1 MKITYLRLKNFAG
14 IFAAMKKKDVQYPFH
29 EMTNKIILLIGA
41 NGSGKTTILSTLHPF
56 AYPGS
61 MDIRNGGGLILSGEQ
76 GMKEI
81 HYDKDGKEIK
91 IKHVYTPTA
100 TGHSVKSFISI
111 DGEEKNP
118 NGNVTSFVS
127 MVETFLDIEQ
137 DYLKLT
143 RLGANV
149 TGLINMKSTERK
161 GFTSSMLADVDV
173 YTGFYKKINN
183 DTRELKTL
191 LKSLSDKLTKLNI
204 RDREAEVTEIE
215 ETKNKLA
222 ALEEAR
228 EKMNTSLGILLY
240 RIDELS
246 PKDTTFKEL
255 LSNLNKEYKECITK
269 LEKIEKDLSC
279 TISSES
285 KEEVEESFKQV
296 YEAKLILNE
305 KINQTIESIDKNFKK
320 KQEYS
325 LKLSQ
330 MTDRESLNSLVST
343 KNKLLARIEG
353 IDNLPKMK
361 ITLSKTELLSLLS
374 LSQEV
379 ERILGNLSGFDDSL
393 VLSTYSMIKEKKN
406 IDNFI
411 YLNVDKIDMAV
422 AKIDKQLLELSDMQ
436 KTELELTVLYELYSD
451 CHKCPYRQLA
461 NKKEPNKVIENAN
474 ELKNKKTSLLKK
486 REEYLSI
493 NLIRDYILGIMKATS
508 TKESSISKLSNSN
521 PFNINSLIR
530 TRTVDISDIVNMIEY
545 SELLE
550 ERDTL
555 TMDLYKIENEI
566 SNMSSNESV
575 QATMTLLEEVTKELN
590 ELDDLL
596 PSMKEEKAK
605 LDDTSDRLENIL
617 NLINKSE
624 ALTKDKEIY
633 TTRKEELEKSLSD
646 IKQKELEVSS
656 LKLQSMELQTS
667 INIYTRDIRN
677 IQNYLQT
684 KQYNLQQYEELTKES
699 TILNDKYEE
708 LSILR
713 EALSSNK
720 GIPLLFIQLYLKNT
734 RILAN
739 KLLQNVF
746 EGDLEIS
753 EFVINEK
760 EFKIPYTRHGI
771 EVSDVVYASQGES
784 SFLSI
789 ALSFA
794 LMQQS
799 LKSYNV
805 MLLDEIDATLDQ
817 ANRNTFISILEQ
829 QLEEIGCEQVFMIT
843 HNNVFD
849 NYPVDILRTSNT
861 EIDNYK
867 NIGTILE

>member
-14 IFAAMKKKDVQYPFH
+14 IFAAMKKKDVEYPFYK
-29 EMTNKIILLIGA
+29 MSNRIILLIGG

-61 MDIRNGGGLILSGEQ
+61 MDIRNGSGLILSGEQ
-76 GMKEI
+76 GLKEI
-81 HYDKDGKEIK
+81 HYDKDGQEIK
-91 IKHVYTPTA
+91 IKHVYTPTS
-100 TGHSVKSFISI
+100 TGHSVKSFITI

-118 NGNVTSFVS
+118 NGNVTSFVT
-127 MVETFLDIEQ
+127 MIETFLDIEQ

-183 DTRELKTL
+183 DTRELKVL
-191 LKSLSDKLTKLNI
+191 LKSLSDKLAKLNI
-204 RDREAEVTEIE
+204 KDREDEVKEITKMKE
-215 ETKNKLA
+215 ELSNLESIRETKNT
-222 ALEEAR
+222 E
-228 EKMNTSLGILLY
+228 LGILLY

-246 PKDTTFKEL
+246 PKDSTFKEL
-255 LSNLNKEYKECITK
+255 LSTLISEHKDCLKE
-269 LEKIEKDLSC
+269 LSKIEKVLSS
-279 TISSES
+279 TIICDNR
-285 KEEVEESFKQV
+285 EEVEESFKKA
-296 YEAKLILNE
+296 YEDKLILNE
-305 KINQTIESIDKNFKK
+305 KINQVIELIDKSFKK
-320 KQEYS
+320 KQEYDSKILQLSNSDNMDS
-325 LKLSQ
+325 LI
-330 MTDRESLNSLVST
+330 DT
-343 KNKLLARIEG
+343 KSRIEAKIKS
-353 IDNLPKMK
+353 IDNLPSMNLV
-361 ITLSKTELLSLLS
+361 LSKSELLSLLS
-374 LSQEV
+374 LSQEIDRV
-379 ERILGNLSGFDDSL
+379 LGHLSGYDDSL
-393 VLSTYSMIKEKKN
+393 VLSTYSMIKNGKN
-406 IDNFI
+406 IDS
-411 YLNVDKIDMAV
+411 YVYSAVDNVDMQI
-422 AKIDKQLLELSDMQ
+422 AKIDRKLMELGEMSKSDDGVS
-436 KTELELTVLYELYSD
+436 VLFEIYD
-451 CHKCPYRQLA
+451 KCPLCPYYQ
-461 NKKEPNKVIENAN
+461 KVKSKDKNVVAENSQ
-474 ELKNKKTSLLKK
+474 ELKKKKTSLLKR

-493 NLIRDYILGIMKATS
+493 NLIRDYIVGLMRAV
-508 TKESSISKLSNSN
+508 ESEKDLLKQLPFN
-521 PFNINSLIR
+521 PFNIKTLLT
-530 TRTVDISDIVNMIEY
+530 TREIDTGYINDGIEY
-545 SELLE
+545 CELQE
-550 ERDTL
+550 ERSNL
-555 TMDLYKIENEI
+555 VIDLYKIESEI
-566 SNMSSNESV
+566 NNISSSDSLKTITVLRDEI
-575 QATMTLLEEVTKELN
+575 TK
-590 ELDDLL
+590 ELDDL
-596 PSMKEEKAK
+596 E
-605 LDDTSDRLENIL
+605 L
-617 NLINKSE
+617 NLSELKENKTMIDESVDKLESIIDMIN
-624 ALTKDKEIY
+624 LTDKLNKEKDAY
-633 TTRKEELEKSLSD
+633 VVRVNELEQSINDL
-646 IKQKELEVSS
+646 KEKESEVSV
-656 LKLQSMELQTS
+656 LKDQTTNLQTE
-667 INIYTRDIRN
+667 INLCTRN
-677 IQNYLQT
+677 IKSIHEYLQT

-699 TILNDKYEE
+699 SILGDKYEE

-771 EVSDVVYASQGES
+771 EVSDVMYASQGES

-817 ANRNTFISILEQ
+817 ENRNTFISILEQ
-829 QLEEIGCEQVFMIT
+829 QLEEINCEQVFMIT

-849 NYPVDILRTSNT
+849 NYPVDILRTTNS

>member
-1 MKITYLRLKNFAG
+1 MKITYLRLKNYAG
-14 IFAAMKKKDVQYPFH
+14 IFAAMKKKDVEYQFSK
-29 EMTNKIILLIGA
+29 MKNRIVLLIGG

-61 MDIRNGGGLILSGEQ
+61 MDIRNGSGLILSGEQ

-81 HYDKDGKEIK
+81 YYDKDGQEIK
-91 IKHVYTPTA
+91 IKHVYTPTT

-118 NGNVTSFVS
+118 NGNVTSFVT

-173 YTGFYKKINN
+173 YTGFYKKINS

-191 LKSLSDKLTKLNI
+191 LKSLSDKLAKLNI
-204 RDREAEVTEIE
+204 KDIEMEIKE
-215 ETKNKLA
+215 ITSMKNKLSE
-222 ALEEAR
+222 LEELR
-228 EKMNTSLGILLY
+228 ERKNTSLGIISY
-240 RIDELS
+240 RINELS
-246 PKDTTFKEL
+246 PKDSAFKEL
-255 LSNLNKEYKECITK
+255 LTSLNKEYSNCTHM
-269 LEKIEKDLSC
+269 LNRIEKELS
-279 TISSES
+279 TIIITDN
-285 KEEVEESFKQV
+285 KEEVEKAFKKV
-296 YEAKLILNE
+296 YEAKLILSE
-305 KINQTIESIDKNFKK
+305 KINQTIESIDKCFKK
-320 KQEYS
+320 KQDYDIQLMHMNDSES
-325 LKLSQ
+325 L
-330 MTDRESLNSLVST
+330 ESLNST
-343 KNKLLARIEG
+343 RNKLKTK
-353 IDNLPKMK
+353 IDSIKNLPK
-361 ITLSKTELLSLLS
+361 INVTISKSELLTLLSLA
-374 LSQEV
+374 QEV
-379 ERILGNLSGFDDSL
+379 ERVLGNLSAFDDEMI
-393 VLSTYSMIKEKKN
+393 LSTYSMIKDNRN
-406 IDNFI
+406 IDN
-411 YLNVDKIDMAV
+411 YVYSNVNKIDMKL
-422 AKIDKQLLELSDMQ
+422 AKIDRELIEYSDMH
-436 KTELELTVLYELYSD
+436 KTDTDITVLYELYDNCS
-451 CHKCPYRQLA
+451 KCPYYQMSKKKDV
-461 NKKEPNKVIENAN
+461 NKAMTSVNA
-474 ELKNKKTSLLKK
+474 LKMQKLSLLKK

-493 NLIRDYILGIMKATS
+493 NLIRDYILGVIK
-508 TKESSISKLSNSN
+508 SISSYETIIKQLSYN
-521 PFNINSLIR
+521 PFTINSILR
-530 TRTVDISDIVNMIEY
+530 TKNIDTTYISDAIEY
-545 SELLE
+545 CELQE
-550 ERDTL
+550 ELSSLTL
-555 TMDLYKIENEI
+555 DLYKIESEI
-566 SNMSSNESV
+566 SNISSTESIKSI
-575 QATMTLLEEVTKELN
+575 TMLSDEVTKELAELETKLTVMTN
-590 ELDDLL
+590 EKVELDD
-596 PSMKEEKAK
+596 
-605 LDDTSDRLENIL
+605 TTNRLENIL
-617 NLINKSE
+617 SIITRNEQLI
-624 ALTKDKEIY
+624 KDKEVY
-633 TTRKEELEKSLSD
+633 STRKQELDEAINSM
-646 IKQKELEVSS
+646 KQKEEEVSQ
-656 LKLQSMELQTS
+656 LKSSAVDIQIE
-667 INIYTRDIRN
+667 INTYTKN
-677 IQNYLQT
+677 IKAIQEYLQT
-684 KQYNLQQYEELTKES
+684 KQYNLQQYDELTEES
-699 TILNDKYEE
+699 NVLNDKYEE

-753 EFVINEK
+753 EFIINEK

-799 LKSYNV
+799 LKSYNI

-817 ANRNTFISILEQ
+817 SNRNTFISILEQ

>member
-14 IFAAMKKKDVQYPFH
+14 IFAAMKKKDVEYPFYK
-29 EMTNKIILLIGA
+29 MSNRIILLIGG

-61 MDIRNGGGLILSGEQ
+61 MDIRNGSGLILSGEQ
-76 GMKEI
+76 GLKEI
-81 HYDKDGKEIK
+81 HYDKNGQEIK
-91 IKHVYTPTA
+91 IRHVYTPTS

-118 NGNVTSFVS
+118 NGNVTSFVT

-183 DTRELKTL
+183 DTRELKVL

-204 RDREAEVTEIE
+204 KDREDEVKEISKMKE
-215 ETKNKLA
+215 ELSNLESIRETKNT
-222 ALEEAR
+222 E
-228 EKMNTSLGILLY
+228 LGILLY

-246 PKDTTFKEL
+246 PKDSTFRELIGTLTSEFKDCQKEL
-255 LSNLNKEYKECITK
+255 S
-269 LEKIEKDLSC
+269 KIEKMLSSIIVC
-279 TISSES
+279 D
-285 KEEVEESFKQV
+285 KREEVEESSKKA
-296 YEAKLILNE
+296 YEDKLILNE
-305 KINQTIESIDKNFKK
+305 KINQVIELIDKSFKK
-320 KQEYS
+320 KQEYDSKILQLSNSDNMDS
-325 LKLSQ
+325 LI
-330 MTDRESLNSLVST
+330 DT
-343 KNKLLARIEG
+343 KSRIKAKIKS
-353 IDNLPKMK
+353 IDNLPTMNLV
-361 ITLSKTELLSLLS
+361 LSKSELLSLLS
-374 LSQEV
+374 LSQEIDRV
-379 ERILGNLSGFDDSL
+379 LGHLSGYDDSL
-393 VLSTYSMIKEKKN
+393 VLSTYSMIKNGKN
-406 IDNFI
+406 IDS
-411 YLNVDKIDMAV
+411 YVYSAVDNVDMQI
-422 AKIDKQLLELSDMQ
+422 AKIDRKLMELGEMSKSD
-436 KTELELTVLYELYSD
+436 EGVSVLFEIYD
-451 CHKCPYRQLA
+451 KCPLCPYYQ
-461 NKKEPNKVIENAN
+461 KVKSTDKNVVAENSQ
-474 ELKNKKTSLLKK
+474 ELKKKKTSLLKR

-493 NLIRDYILGIMKATS
+493 NLIRDYIVGLIRAV
-508 TKESSISKLSNSN
+508 ESEKDLLKQLPFN
-521 PFNINSLIR
+521 PFNIKTLLT
-530 TRTVDISDIVNMIEY
+530 TRVIDTGYINDGIEY
-545 SELLE
+545 CELQE
-550 ERDTL
+550 ERSNL
-555 TMDLYKIENEI
+555 VIDLYKIESEINNLSSSDSLKTITILRDEITNELVGLETNLAELKENKTI
-566 SNMSSNESV
+566 LDESV
-575 QATMTLLEEVTKELN
+575 DKLESII
-590 ELDDLL
+590 D
-596 PSMKEEKAK
+596 M
-605 LDDTSDRLENIL
+605 
-617 NLINKSE
+617 IN
-624 ALTKDKEIY
+624 
-633 TTRKEELEKSLSD
+633 LSD
-646 IKQKELEVSS
+646 KLNKEKDAYVVRVKELEQSINDLKEKESEVSV
-656 LKLQSMELQTS
+656 LKDQTTNLQTE
-667 INIYTRDIRN
+667 INLCTKN
-677 IQNYLQT
+677 IKYIHDYLQT

-699 TILNDKYEE
+699 SILGDKYEE

-771 EVSDVVYASQGES
+771 EVSDVMYASQGES

-817 ANRNTFISILEQ
+817 ENRNTFISILEQ
-829 QLEEIGCEQVFMIT
+829 QLEEINCEQVFMIT

-849 NYPVDILRTSNT
+849 NYPVDILRTTNS

>member
-1 MKITYLRLKNFAG
+1 MKITYLRLKNYAG
-14 IFAAMKKKDVQYPFH
+14 IFAAMKKKDVEYQFSK
-29 EMTNKIILLIGA
+29 MKNRIVLLIGG

-61 MDIRNGGGLILSGEQ
+61 MDIRNGSGLILSGEQ

-81 HYDKDGKEIK
+81 HYDKDGQEIK
-91 IKHVYTPTA
+91 IKHVYTPTT
-100 TGHSVKSFISI
+100 TGHGVKSFISI

-118 NGNVTSFVS
+118 NGNVTSFVT

-173 YTGFYKKINN
+173 YTGFYKKINS

-191 LKSLSDKLTKLNI
+191 LKSLSDKLAKLNI
-204 RDREAEVTEIE
+204 KDVEMEIKE
-215 ETKNKLA
+215 ITSMKNKLSE
-222 ALEEAR
+222 LEELR
-228 EKMNTSLGILLY
+228 ERKNTSLGIISY
-240 RIDELS
+240 RINELS
-246 PKDTTFKEL
+246 PKDSTFKEL
-255 LSNLNKEYKECITK
+255 LTSLNKEYSDCTHM
-269 LEKIEKDLSC
+269 LNRIEKELSAIII
-279 TISSES
+279 TDN
-285 KEEVEESFKQV
+285 KEEVEKAFKKV
-296 YEAKLILNE
+296 YEAKLILSE
-305 KINQTIESIDKNFKK
+305 KINQTIESIDKCFKK
-320 KQEYS
+320 KQDYDIQLMHMNDSES
-325 LKLSQ
+325 L
-330 MTDRESLNSLVST
+330 ESLNST
-343 KNKLLARIEG
+343 RNKLKTK
-353 IDNLPKMK
+353 IDSIKNLPK
-361 ITLSKTELLSLLS
+361 INVTISKSELLTLLSLA
-374 LSQEV
+374 QEV
-379 ERILGNLSGFDDSL
+379 ERVLGNLSAFDDEMI
-393 VLSTYSMIKEKKN
+393 LSTYSMIKDNRN
-406 IDNFI
+406 IDN
-411 YLNVDKIDMAV
+411 YVYSNVNKIDMKL
-422 AKIDKQLLELSDMQ
+422 AKIDRELIEYSDMQ
-436 KTELELTVLYELYSD
+436 KTDTDITVLYELYDNCS
-451 CHKCPYRQLA
+451 KCPYYQMSKKKDVNKAMTSA
-461 NKKEPNKVIENAN
+461 NA
-474 ELKNKKTSLLKK
+474 LKMQKMSLLKK

-493 NLIRDYILGIMKATS
+493 NLIRDYILGVIK
-508 TKESSISKLSNSN
+508 SISSYETIIKQLSYN
-521 PFNINSLIR
+521 PFTINSILR
-530 TRTVDISDIVNMIEY
+530 TKNIDTTYISDAIEY
-545 SELLE
+545 CELQE
-550 ERDTL
+550 ELSSLTL
-555 TMDLYKIENEI
+555 DLYKIESEI
-566 SNMSSNESV
+566 SNISSTESIKSI
-575 QATMTLLEEVTKELN
+575 TMLSDEVTKELTELETKLTVMTN
-590 ELDDLL
+590 EKVELDD
-596 PSMKEEKAK
+596 
-605 LDDTSDRLENIL
+605 TTNRLENIL
-617 NLINKSE
+617 SIITRNEQLI
-624 ALTKDKEIY
+624 KDKEVY
-633 TTRKEELEKSLSD
+633 STRKQELDEVINSM
-646 IKQKELEVSS
+646 KQKEEEVSQ
-656 LKLQSMELQTS
+656 LKSSAVDIQIE
-667 INIYTRDIRN
+667 INTYTKN
-677 IQNYLQT
+677 IKAIQEYLQT
-684 KQYNLQQYEELTKES
+684 KQYNLQQYEELTEES
-699 TILNDKYEE
+699 NVLNDKYEE

-753 EFVINEK
+753 EFIINEK

-817 ANRNTFISILEQ
+817 SNRNTFISILEQ

>member
-204 RDREAEVTEIE
+204 RDREAEISEIE

-222 ALEEAR
+222 TLEEAR

-361 ITLSKTELLSLLS
+361 ITLSKTELLSILS

-508 TKESSISKLSNSN
+508 TKESSISELSNSN

-590 ELDDLL
+590 ELDELL

-605 LDDTSDRLENIL
+605 LDDTSDRLENVL

-633 TTRKEELEKSLSD
+633 TARKEELEKSLSD

-656 LKLQSMELQTS
+656 LKSQSMELQTS
-667 INIYTRDIRN
+667 INIYTRDIKN

>member
-1 MKITYLRLKNFAG
+1 MKITYLRLKNYAG
-14 IFAAMKKKDVQYPFH
+14 IFAAMKKKDVEYQFSK
-29 EMTNKIILLIGA
+29 MKNRIVLLIGG

-61 MDIRNGGGLILSGEQ
+61 MDIRNGSGLILSGEQ

-81 HYDKDGKEIK
+81 HYDKDGQEIK
-91 IKHVYTPTA
+91 IKHVYTPTT

-118 NGNVTSFVS
+118 NGNVTSFVT

-173 YTGFYKKINN
+173 YTGFYKKINS

-191 LKSLSDKLTKLNI
+191 LKSLSDKLAKLNI
-204 RDREAEVTEIE
+204 KDVEMEIKE
-215 ETKNKLA
+215 ITSMKNKLSE
-222 ALEEAR
+222 LEELR
-228 EKMNTSLGILLY
+228 ERKNTSLGIISY
-240 RIDELS
+240 RINELS
-246 PKDTTFKEL
+246 PKDSTFKEL
-255 LSNLNKEYKECITK
+255 LTSLNKEYSDCIHM
-269 LEKIEKDLSC
+269 LNRIEKDLS
-279 TISSES
+279 TIIITDN
-285 KEEVEESFKQV
+285 KEEVEKAFKKV
-296 YEAKLILNE
+296 YEAKLILSE
-305 KINQTIESIDKNFKK
+305 KINQTIESIDKCFKK
-320 KQEYS
+320 KQDYDIQLMHMNDSES
-325 LKLSQ
+325 L
-330 MTDRESLNSLVST
+330 ESLNST
-343 KNKLLARIEG
+343 RNKLKTK
-353 IDNLPKMK
+353 IDSIKNLPK
-361 ITLSKTELLSLLS
+361 INVTISKTELLTLLS
-374 LSQEV
+374 LAQEV
-379 ERILGNLSGFDDSL
+379 ERVLGNLSAFDDEMI
-393 VLSTYSMIKEKKN
+393 LSTYSMIKDNRN
-406 IDNFI
+406 IDN
-411 YLNVDKIDMAV
+411 YVYSNVNKIDMKL
-422 AKIDKQLLELSDMQ
+422 AKIDRELIEYSDMQ
-436 KTELELTVLYELYSD
+436 KTDTDITVLYELYDNCS
-451 CHKCPYRQLA
+451 KCPYYQMSKKKDVNKAMTSA
-461 NKKEPNKVIENAN
+461 NA
-474 ELKNKKTSLLKK
+474 LKMQKMSLLKK

-493 NLIRDYILGIMKATS
+493 NLIRDYILGVIK
-508 TKESSISKLSNSN
+508 SISSYETIIKQLSYN
-521 PFNINSLIR
+521 PFTINSILR
-530 TRTVDISDIVNMIEY
+530 TKNIDTTYISDAIEY
-545 SELLE
+545 CELQE
-550 ERDTL
+550 ELSSLTL
-555 TMDLYKIENEI
+555 DLYKIESEI
-566 SNMSSNESV
+566 SNISSTESIKSI
-575 QATMTLLEEVTKELN
+575 TMLSDEVTKELAELETKLTVMTN
-590 ELDDLL
+590 EKVELDD
-596 PSMKEEKAK
+596 
-605 LDDTSDRLENIL
+605 TTNRLENIL
-617 NLINKSE
+617 SIITRNEQLI
-624 ALTKDKEIY
+624 KDKEVY
-633 TTRKEELEKSLSD
+633 STRKQELDEAINSM
-646 IKQKELEVSS
+646 KQKEEEVSQ
-656 LKLQSMELQTS
+656 LKSSAVDIQIE
-667 INIYTRDIRN
+667 INTYTKN
-677 IQNYLQT
+677 IKAIQEYLQT
-684 KQYNLQQYEELTKES
+684 KQYNLQQYEELTEES
-699 TILNDKYEE
+699 NVLNDKYEE

-753 EFVINEK
+753 EFIINEK

-817 ANRNTFISILEQ
+817 SNRNTFISILEQ

>member
-1 MKITYLRLKNFAG
+1 MKITYLRLKNYAG
-14 IFAAMKKKDVQYPFH
+14 IFAAMKKKDVEYQFSK
-29 EMTNKIILLIGA
+29 MKNRIVLLIGG

-61 MDIRNGGGLILSGEQ
+61 MDIRNGSGLILSGEQ

-81 HYDKDGKEIK
+81 HYDKDGQEIK
-91 IKHVYTPTA
+91 IKHVYTPTT

-118 NGNVTSFVS
+118 NGNVTSFVT

-173 YTGFYKKINN
+173 YTGFYKKINS

-191 LKSLSDKLTKLNI
+191 LKSLSDKLAKLNI
-204 RDREAEVTEIE
+204 KDVEMEIKE
-215 ETKNKLA
+215 ITSMKNKLSE
-222 ALEEAR
+222 LEELR
-228 EKMNTSLGILLY
+228 ERKNTSLGIISY
-240 RIDELS
+240 RINELS
-246 PKDTTFKEL
+246 PKDSTFKEL
-255 LSNLNKEYKECITK
+255 LTSLNKEYSNCTHM
-269 LEKIEKDLSC
+269 LNRIEKELS
-279 TISSES
+279 TIIITDN
-285 KEEVEESFKQV
+285 KEEVEKAFKKV
-296 YEAKLILNE
+296 YEAKLILSE
-305 KINQTIESIDKNFKK
+305 KINQTIESIDKCFKK
-320 KQEYS
+320 KQDYDIQLMHMNDSES
-325 LKLSQ
+325 L
-330 MTDRESLNSLVST
+330 ESLNST
-343 KNKLLARIEG
+343 RNKLKTK
-353 IDNLPKMK
+353 IDSIKNLPK
-361 ITLSKTELLSLLS
+361 INVTISKSELLTLLSLA
-374 LSQEV
+374 QEV
-379 ERILGNLSGFDDSL
+379 ERVLGNLSAFDDEMI
-393 VLSTYSMIKEKKN
+393 LSTYSMIKDNRN
-406 IDNFI
+406 IDN
-411 YLNVDKIDMAV
+411 YVYSNVNKIDMKL
-422 AKIDKQLLELSDMQ
+422 AKIDRELIEYSDMQ
-436 KTELELTVLYELYSD
+436 KTDTDITVLYELYDNCS
-451 CHKCPYRQLA
+451 KCPYYQMSKKKDVNKAMTSA
-461 NKKEPNKVIENAN
+461 NA
-474 ELKNKKTSLLKK
+474 LKMQKMSLLKK

-493 NLIRDYILGIMKATS
+493 NLIRDYILGVIK
-508 TKESSISKLSNSN
+508 SISSYETIIKQLSYN
-521 PFNINSLIR
+521 PFTINSILR
-530 TRTVDISDIVNMIEY
+530 TKNIDTTYISDAIEY
-545 SELLE
+545 CELQE
-550 ERDTL
+550 ELSSLTL
-555 TMDLYKIENEI
+555 DLYKIESEI
-566 SNMSSNESV
+566 SNISSTESIKSI
-575 QATMTLLEEVTKELN
+575 TMLSDEVTKELTELETKLTVMTN
-590 ELDDLL
+590 EKVELDD
-596 PSMKEEKAK
+596 
-605 LDDTSDRLENIL
+605 TTNRLENIL
-617 NLINKSE
+617 SIITRNDQLI
-624 ALTKDKEIY
+624 KDKEVY
-633 TTRKEELEKSLSD
+633 STRKQELDEAINSM
-646 IKQKELEVSS
+646 KQKEEEVSQ
-656 LKLQSMELQTS
+656 LKSSAVDIQIE
-667 INIYTRDIRN
+667 INTYTKN
-677 IQNYLQT
+677 IKAIQEYLQT
-684 KQYNLQQYEELTKES
+684 KQYNLQQYEELTEES
-699 TILNDKYEE
+699 NVLNDKYEE

-753 EFVINEK
+753 EFIINEK

-817 ANRNTFISILEQ
+817 SNRNTFISILEQ

>member
-1 MKITYLRLKNFAG
+1 MKITYLRLKNYAG
-14 IFAAMKKKDVQYPFH
+14 IFAAMKKKDVEYQFSK
-29 EMTNKIILLIGA
+29 MKNRIVLLIGG

-61 MDIRNGGGLILSGEQ
+61 MDIRNGSGLILSGEQ

-81 HYDKDGKEIK
+81 HYDKDGQEIK
-91 IKHVYTPTA
+91 IKHVYTPTT

-118 NGNVTSFVS
+118 NGNVTSFVT

-173 YTGFYKKINN
+173 YTGFYKKINS

-191 LKSLSDKLTKLNI
+191 LKSLSDKLAKLNI
-204 RDREAEVTEIE
+204 KDVEMEIKE
-215 ETKNKLA
+215 ITSMKNKLSE
-222 ALEEAR
+222 LEELR
-228 EKMNTSLGILLY
+228 ERKNTSLGIISY
-240 RIDELS
+240 RINELS
-246 PKDTTFKEL
+246 PKDSTFKEL
-255 LSNLNKEYKECITK
+255 LTSLNKEYSNCTHM
-269 LEKIEKDLSC
+269 LNRIEKELS
-279 TISSES
+279 TIIITDN
-285 KEEVEESFKQV
+285 KEEVEKAFKKV
-296 YEAKLILNE
+296 YEAKLILSE
-305 KINQTIESIDKNFKK
+305 KINQTIESIDKCFKK
-320 KQEYS
+320 KQDYDIQLMHMNDSES
-325 LKLSQ
+325 L
-330 MTDRESLNSLVST
+330 ESLNST
-343 KNKLLARIEG
+343 RNKLKTK
-353 IDNLPKMK
+353 IDSIKNLPK
-361 ITLSKTELLSLLS
+361 INVTISKSELLTLLSLA
-374 LSQEV
+374 QEV
-379 ERILGNLSGFDDSL
+379 ERVLGNLSAFDDEMI
-393 VLSTYSMIKEKKN
+393 LSTYSMIKDNRN
-406 IDNFI
+406 IDN
-411 YLNVDKIDMAV
+411 YVYSNVNKIDMKL
-422 AKIDKQLLELSDMQ
+422 AKIDRELIEYSDMQ
-436 KTELELTVLYELYSD
+436 KTDTDITVLYELYDNCS
-451 CHKCPYRQLA
+451 KCPYYQMSKKKDVNKAMTSA
-461 NKKEPNKVIENAN
+461 NA
-474 ELKNKKTSLLKK
+474 LKMQKMSLLKK

-493 NLIRDYILGIMKATS
+493 NLIRDYILGVIK
-508 TKESSISKLSNSN
+508 SISSYETIIKQLSYN
-521 PFNINSLIR
+521 PFTINSILR
-530 TRTVDISDIVNMIEY
+530 TKNIDTTYISDAIEY
-545 SELLE
+545 CELQE
-550 ERDTL
+550 ELSSLTL
-555 TMDLYKIENEI
+555 DLYKIESEI
-566 SNMSSNESV
+566 SNISSTESIKSI
-575 QATMTLLEEVTKELN
+575 TMLSDEVTKELTELETKLTVMTN
-590 ELDDLL
+590 EKVELDD
-596 PSMKEEKAK
+596 
-605 LDDTSDRLENIL
+605 TTNRLENIL
-617 NLINKSE
+617 SIITRNEQLI
-624 ALTKDKEIY
+624 KDKEVY
-633 TTRKEELEKSLSD
+633 STRKQELDEAINSM
-646 IKQKELEVSS
+646 KQKEEEVSQ
-656 LKLQSMELQTS
+656 LKSSAVDIQIE
-667 INIYTRDIRN
+667 INTYTKN
-677 IQNYLQT
+677 IKAIQEYLQT
-684 KQYNLQQYEELTKES
+684 KQYNLQQYEELTEES
-699 TILNDKYEE
+699 NVLNDKYEE

-753 EFVINEK
+753 EFIINEK

-817 ANRNTFISILEQ
+817 SNRNTFISILEQ

>member
-14 IFAAMKKKDVQYPFH
+14 IFAAMKKKDVEYPFYK
-29 EMTNKIILLIGA
+29 MSNRIILLIGG

-61 MDIRNGGGLILSGEQ
+61 MDIRNGSGLILSGEQ
-76 GMKEI
+76 GLKEI
-81 HYDKDGKEIK
+81 HYDKNGQEIK
-91 IKHVYTPTA
+91 IKHVYTPTS

-118 NGNVTSFVS
+118 NGNVTSFVT

-183 DTRELKTL
+183 DTRELKVL
-191 LKSLSDKLTKLNI
+191 LKSLSDKLAKLNI
-204 RDREAEVTEIE
+204 KDREDEVKEISRMKDE
-215 ETKNKLA
+215 LSNIESIRETKNT
-222 ALEEAR
+222 E
-228 EKMNTSLGILLY
+228 LGILLY

-246 PKDTTFKEL
+246 PKDTTFRELLTNLTSEYKDCQKEL
-255 LSNLNKEYKECITK
+255 S
-269 LEKIEKDLSC
+269 KIEKTLAS
-279 TISSES
+279 TIICDNR
-285 KEEVEESFKQV
+285 EEVEDSFRKA
-296 YEAKLILNE
+296 YEDKLILNE
-305 KINQTIESIDKNFKK
+305 KINQVIELIDKSFKK
-320 KQEYS
+320 KQEYDS
-325 LKLSQ
+325 KILKLSNSENI
-330 MTDRESLNSLVST
+330 DSLIDT
-343 KNKLLARIEG
+343 KSRIESKIRN
-353 IDNLPKMK
+353 IDNLPSKK
-361 ITLSKTELLSLLS
+361 LTLNKSELLSLLS
-374 LSQEV
+374 LSQEID
-379 ERILGNLSGFDDSL
+379 RILGHLSGYDDSL
-393 VLSTYSMIKEKKN
+393 VLSTYSMITNGKN
-406 IDNFI
+406 IDS
-411 YLNVDKIDMAV
+411 YVYSVVDNVDMQI
-422 AKIDKQLLELSDMQ
+422 AKIDRKLIELGEMSKSDDGVSVFF
-436 KTELELTVLYELYSD
+436 EIYD
-451 CHKCPYRQLA
+451 KCPLCPYYQ
-461 NKKEPNKVIENAN
+461 KVKSKDKNVVAENSQ
-474 ELKNKKTSLLKK
+474 ELKKKKTSLLKR

-493 NLIRDYILGIMKATS
+493 NLIRDYIVGIIKAAES
-508 TKESSISKLSNSN
+508 EKELLNQLPFN
-521 PFNINSLIR
+521 PFNVKKLLT
-530 TRTVDISDIVNMIEY
+530 TRVIDTGYIIDAIEY
-545 SELLE
+545 CELQE
-550 ERDTL
+550 ERSSL
-555 TMDLYKIENEI
+555 VIDLYKIESEINNISSSDSLKTISVLRDEI
-566 SNMSSNESV
+566 SKE
-575 QATMTLLEEVTKELN
+575 LDELEVNLSELKVTKTS
-590 ELDDLL
+590 LD
-596 PSMKEEKAK
+596 E
-605 LDDTSDRLENIL
+605 TVDRLESVIEMINLTDKL
-617 NLINKSE
+617 N
-624 ALTKDKEIY
+624 KDKSIY
-633 TTRKEELEKSLSD
+633 IERINELVESIND
-646 IKQKELEVSS
+646 IKEKESEVSI
-656 LKLQSMELQTS
+656 LQTQITNLQSE
-667 INIYTRDIRN
+667 INVCTRN
-677 IQNYLQT
+677 IKSIQDYLQS

-699 TILNDKYEE
+699 SILGDKYEE

-771 EVSDVVYASQGES
+771 EVSDVMYASQGES

-817 ANRNTFISILEQ
+817 ENRNTFISILEQ
-829 QLEEIGCEQVFMIT
+829 QLEEINCEQVFMIT

-849 NYPVDILRTSNT
+849 NYPVDILRTTNS

>member
-1 MKITYLRLKNFAG
+1 MKITYLRLKNYAG
-14 IFAAMKKKDVQYPFH
+14 IFAAMKKKDVEYQFSK
-29 EMTNKIILLIGA
+29 MKNRIVLLIGG

-61 MDIRNGGGLILSGEQ
+61 MDIRNGSGLILSGEQ

-81 HYDKDGKEIK
+81 HYDKDGQEIK
-91 IKHVYTPTA
+91 IKHVYTPTT

-118 NGNVTSFVS
+118 NGNVTSFVT

-173 YTGFYKKINN
+173 YTGFYKKINS

-191 LKSLSDKLTKLNI
+191 LKSLSDKLAKLNI
-204 RDREAEVTEIE
+204 KDVEMEIKE
-215 ETKNKLA
+215 ITSMKNKLSE
-222 ALEEAR
+222 LEELR
-228 EKMNTSLGILLY
+228 ERKNTSLGIISY
-240 RIDELS
+240 RINELS
-246 PKDTTFKEL
+246 PKDSTFKEL
-255 LSNLNKEYKECITK
+255 LTSLNKEYSNCTHM
-269 LEKIEKDLSC
+269 LNRIEKELS
-279 TISSES
+279 TIIITDN
-285 KEEVEESFKQV
+285 KEEVEKAFKKV
-296 YEAKLILNE
+296 YEAKLILSE
-305 KINQTIESIDKNFKK
+305 KINQTIESIDKCFKK
-320 KQEYS
+320 KQDYDIQLMHMNDSES
-325 LKLSQ
+325 L
-330 MTDRESLNSLVST
+330 ESLNST
-343 KNKLLARIEG
+343 RNKLKTK
-353 IDNLPKMK
+353 IDSIKNLPK
-361 ITLSKTELLSLLS
+361 INVTISKSELLTLLSLA
-374 LSQEV
+374 QEV
-379 ERILGNLSGFDDSL
+379 ERVLGNLSAFDDEMI
-393 VLSTYSMIKEKKN
+393 LSTYSMIKDNRN
-406 IDNFI
+406 IDN
-411 YLNVDKIDMAV
+411 YVYSNVNKIDMKL
-422 AKIDKQLLELSDMQ
+422 AKIDRELIEYSDMQ
-436 KTELELTVLYELYSD
+436 KTDTDITVLYELYDNCS
-451 CHKCPYRQLA
+451 KCPYYQMSKKKDVNKAMTSA
-461 NKKEPNKVIENAN
+461 NA
-474 ELKNKKTSLLKK
+474 LKMQKMSLLKK

-493 NLIRDYILGIMKATS
+493 NLIRDYILGVIK
-508 TKESSISKLSNSN
+508 SISSYETIIKQLSYN
-521 PFNINSLIR
+521 PFTINSILR
-530 TRTVDISDIVNMIEY
+530 TKNIDTTYISDAIEY
-545 SELLE
+545 CELQE
-550 ERDTL
+550 ELSSLTL
-555 TMDLYKIENEI
+555 DLYKIESEI
-566 SNMSSNESV
+566 SNISSTESIKSI
-575 QATMTLLEEVTKELN
+575 TMLSDEVTKELAELETKLTVMTN
-590 ELDDLL
+590 EKVELDD
-596 PSMKEEKAK
+596 
-605 LDDTSDRLENIL
+605 TTNRLENIL
-617 NLINKSE
+617 SIITRNEQLI
-624 ALTKDKEIY
+624 KDKEVY
-633 TTRKEELEKSLSD
+633 STRKQELDEAINSM
-646 IKQKELEVSS
+646 KQKEEEVSQ
-656 LKLQSMELQTS
+656 LKSSAVDIQIE
-667 INIYTRDIRN
+667 INTYTKN
-677 IQNYLQT
+677 IKAIQEYLQT
-684 KQYNLQQYEELTKES
+684 KQYNLQQYEELTEES
-699 TILNDKYEE
+699 NVLNDKYEE

-753 EFVINEK
+753 EFIINEK

-817 ANRNTFISILEQ
+817 SNRNTFISILEQ